1 MIADVAVDVGVDEIL
16 AGTGEA
22 LQGGGE
28 FGPVVRAVDIQ
39 KRKLIAGLGRG
50 PAQGIVSGLAV
61 RENKG
66 RDA

>member
-22 LQGGGE
+22 LQSGGE
-28 FGPVVRAVDIQ
+28 FGPVARAVEIQ

-50 PAQGIVSGLAV
+50 PTQGIGMAFGQ
-61 RENKG
+61 RESQG